1 MCELQPRIK
10 IGWAICSKANAP
22 SIYPNKPPA
31 TELTIVTAARKNAR
45 LGAAIIIGINM
56 TSGGIG
62 KTELSIKAINA
73 KTKTAFGCFA
83 KPIVQL

>member
-1 MCELQPRIK
+1 
-10 IGWAICSKANAP
+10 
-22 SIYPNKPPA
+22 
-31 TELTIVTAARKNAR
+31 VTAARKNAR
-45 LGAAIIIGINM
+45 LGAAIIIGIKI

-62 KTELSIKAINA
+62 KTELSIKEINA